1 MSSDAD
7 PYRTEPPED
16 RPDPPANS
24 DSLGSWDQSFDETNR
39 DATPPPAAGT
49 SPFPWTPPPSADWPQ
64 IEGYEITSELGRG
77 GMGVVFRASQLRLKR
92 EVALKMVQT
101 SRYGGE
107 GHRQR
112 FLREANSIARL
123 QHPNIVQVF
132 DLGEHE
138 GQPYL
143 AMELVTGG
151 NLAEAMRRERTAASE
166 SGSRSSRRSTVW
178 NEAARLVATL
188 ARAVQFAH
196 QQGIIHRDLKP
207 GNVLLTQTG
216 EPKITDFGLAKQV
229 EADPTLTAD
238 GAVLG
243 TPGYMA
249 PEQASGQTR
258 RIGPASD
265 IYSLG
270 VILYELITGKRPFA
284 RESAYDE
291 MQASIR
297 DLPAVPSRVR
307 PGIPR
312 DLATIALKCLE
323 KDIPRR
329 YASAGELADDLER
342 FLRGEPILARRTAWP
357 VRMAMHV
364 RRHPAQSLAILI
376 ALLAACGAVAWGVH
390 WYGYERPSVNYY
402 RDAVARYHAFS
413 GVHPISLSE
422 AKARAMSWRITH
434 RGAWGPVV
442 RAEVVN
448 GSLAPHIA
456 PPKLTSIAPADE
468 GSVIDARA
476 IVRMDYKYNEANQ
489 VEQQLAYDRQGRLIW
504 SFQHQSPEVGLYFD
518 RNGVLGRRSASGA
531 VRIEYE
537 FHDGGYYK
545 SFRYTDARG
554 RPRASGDGSYGTRFA
569 LAADH
574 PGRYASETN
583 LGPDGQPAM
592 HPDGY
597 LQIRYAYDEQ
607 DDLAEVSLW
616 DLEGRRATHRQ
627 GWSRRKILERDEYG
641 NLVRDQY
648 LNRQG
653 LPTVA
658 VGGFAAAERKYND
671 RGHLVEHLYFDANG
685 KPTWHVEGYHRI
697 HYDYDTLGRRT
708 GEKYF
713 NPDDSRVLSSRG
725 YTAVRYKY
733 DERDGLAGIDFL
745 GTKDEPVVITDGY
758 SSLRAR
764 FNDDGHLTW
773 QEVLGP
779 DGKRTVSKA
788 GYCEVRSEWNGD
800 DMTETALFGIDGKP
814 TTAND
819 GFHRTRYQ
827 YDELGNTTVVAY
839 YDPKGQLVDGPQ
851 WYARSQT
858 KYDER
863 GLIVEVQYFDS
874 QRNPCLARGG
884 YSIERFEHN
893 PLGHRVQEA
902 FFDTA
907 GQPITVP
914 QGYHRATS
922 EVDSLGQVRRKS
934 FFDIQGKP
942 AWLTDGY
949 AIVEYDY
956 DNHGVKVAE
965 RYYDFDGKPIEAS
978 DGYHQVVHQTDAR
991 GNVRQS
997 SYFDR
1002 SDAPTVSASVGSHV
1016 LVTDYNDRD
1025 QIIRVKYF
1033 AVDAMGQQYLLPY
1046 GPAILEQELDPLGRS
1061 TRLDFLDASE
1071 ALVLNPNVQA
1081 ARLRATYDARG
1092 NEKTRSHFG
1101 PDDQPV
1107 LNNEGVHLIRN
1118 EYNTRGTLIATAY
1131 FDTRNQPVAGNRW
1144 RAAIWKATPND
1155 RGNYVEQ
1162 RWYDTQGKLTTRSI
1176 EGVAIV
1182 RSQYDVHGQE
1192 IDRRHFDEKEKPI
1205 SATDGVHR
1213 IRREYDARASLVLEE
1228 YYDESDKPTLHPK
1241 YLGFRWKATYDAQGR
1256 LSEERWFDT
1265 KEKPLICAD
1274 GFAVRKTAYD
1284 ARGRVVGT
1292 EHLGKDGKL
1301 FSSPDRYYARQTR
1314 EYDRKNRLTKVEYYS
1329 ADDERMETEAVVTYV
1344 APWGQAASLG
1354 LQEGDILVSYNG
1366 EPVTSWLVFAA
1377 DRQRMEPGDPSQELV
1392 VRRGEQTQTLLLPR
1406 GMLNADAED
1415 RPVGRNKQD
1424 TAPTVQASGV

>member
-1 MSSDAD
+1 MSPDAD

-16 RPDPPANS
+16 RPDTPADT
-24 DSLGSWDQSFDETNR
+24 DSRGSWDQSVDETNQ
-39 DATPPPAAGT
+39 DATPPPVAGT
-49 SPFPWTPPPSADWPQ
+49 SPFPWTPPPSADWPR
-64 IEGYEITSELGRG
+64 IDGYEITGELGRG
-77 GMGVVFRASQLRLKR
+77 GMGVVFRARQLRLKR
-92 EVALKMVQT
+92 DVALKMVQA

-132 DLGEHE
+132 DLGEHD

-151 NLAEAMRRERTAASE
+151 NLAEAMRRERITASE
-166 SGSRSSRRSTVW
+166 SGSRTSRRSTVW
-178 NEAARLVATL
+178 NEAARLMATL

-196 QQGIIHRDLKP
+196 EQGIIHRDLKP

-238 GAVLG
+238 GAILG

-364 RRHPAQSLAILI
+364 RRHPAQALTILI
-376 ALLAACGAVAWGVH
+376 ALLVACGVVAWGVH

-402 RDAVARYHAFS
+402 RDAIAQNHAFS
-413 GVHPISLSE
+413 GVHPISLS
-422 AKARAMSWRITH
+422 AVQSRAMSWRITR

-442 RAEVVN
+442 RAEVIN
-448 GSLAPHIA
+448 GSLAPHIS
-456 PPKLTSIAPADE
+456 PPKLTEIAPADE

-476 IVRMDYKYNEANQ
+476 IVRMDYQYNDADQ
-489 VEQQLAYDRQGRLIW
+489 VEAQLAYDRQGRLIW
-504 SFQHQSPEVGLYFD
+504 SFQNQSPEVGLYFD

-569 LAADH
+569 LATDH
-574 PGRYASETN
+574 VGRNASETN

-597 LQIRYAYDEQ
+597 VQIRYQYDDNDE
-607 DDLAEVSLW
+607 LTEVSLW
-616 DLEGRRATHRQ
+616 DQEGRRATHRE
-627 GWSRRKILERDEYG
+627 GWSRRTILDRDAYG
-641 NLVRDQY
+641 NLIRDQF
-648 LNRQG
+648 LDRQG
-653 LPTVA
+653 LPTIVS
-658 VGGFAAAERKYND
+658 GGFASVQRTYDE
-671 RGHLVEHLYFDANG
+671 RGHLQDMIYYDADD
-685 KPTWHVEGYHRI
+685 KPTRVTDGYHRV
-697 HYDYDTLGRRT
+697 HYGYDSLGRRT
-708 GEKYF
+708 REQYF
-713 NPDDSRVLSSRG
+713 DPAGKAVLGSRG
-725 YTAVRYKY
+725 FAAVRYAY
-733 DERDGLAGIDFL
+733 GEGDGLAGIDFL
-745 GTKDEPVVITDGY
+745 GTNDEPVTITDGY
-758 SSLRAR
+758 ASIRAR
-764 FNDDGHLTW
+764 FNEDGRVVW

-779 DGKRTVSKA
+779 DAKRTVSKA
-788 GYCEVRSEWNGD
+788 GYCEVRNVWNGD

-819 GFHRTRYQ
+819 GFHRTRYE

-839 YDPKGQLVDGPQ
+839 YDTRGQLVEGPQ

-863 GLIVEVQYFDS
+863 GLIVEVQYFDA
-874 QRNPCLARGG
+874 QRHPCLARGG
-884 YSIERFEHN
+884 YSIERFEHDR
-893 PLGHRVQEA
+893 LGHVIQEA
-902 FFDTA
+902 FFDNA
-907 GQPITVP
+907 GQPIVVP
-914 QGYHRATS
+914 KGYHRTTI

-934 FFDIQGKP
+934 FFDVQGKP
-942 AWLTDGY
+942 AWVTDGY
-949 AIVEYDY
+949 ASVEYDH
-956 DNHGVKVAE
+956 DAQSVKIAE
-965 RYYDFDGKPIEAS
+965 RYYDFDGEPVEAS
-978 DGYHQVVHQTDAR
+978 DGYHRAVHETDAR
-991 GNVRQS
+991 GNVWQS

-1002 SDAPTVSASVGSHV
+1002 TGAPAVSVSMGSHV
-1016 LVTDYNDRD
+1016 LQTDYNDRD
-1025 QIIRVKYF
+1025 QIIRVKYMI
-1033 AVDAMGQQYLLPY
+1033 VDALGQQHLLPY
-1046 GPAILEQELDPLGRS
+1046 GPAIMEQTLDSLGRS
-1061 TRLDFLDASE
+1061 TQLDFLDASQS
-1071 ALVLNPNVQA
+1071 LTLNPSVQA
-1081 ARLRATYDARG
+1081 ARLRATYDSRG
-1092 NEKTRSHFG
+1092 NETTRSHFG
-1101 PDDQPV
+1101 VQDQPV
-1107 LNNEGVHLIRN
+1107 LNNEGVHLVQN
-1118 EYNTRGTLIATAY
+1118 EYNSRGVLVASAY
-1131 FDTRNQPVAGNRW
+1131 FDTHGKPIAGNRW
-1144 RAAIWKATPND
+1144 RAARWQATANG
-1155 RGNYVEQ
+1155 RGQYEEQ

-1182 RSQYDVHGQE
+1182 RSQYDPRGHE
-1192 IDRRHFDEKEKPI
+1192 IDRRHFDENEEPI
-1205 SATDGVHR
+1205 SATGGVHR
-1213 IRREYDARASLVLEE
+1213 VRREYDARGSLVLEE
-1228 YYDESDKPTLHPK
+1228 YFDESDKPVLHPK
-1241 YLGFRWKATYDAQGR
+1241 YLGFRWTAEYDALGR
-1256 LSEERWFDT
+1256 LSVERWFDPR
-1265 KEKPLICAD
+1265 EKPVICSE
-1274 GFAVRKTAYD
+1274 GYAVRKTTYD
-1284 ARGRVVGT
+1284 ARGRVVGI

-1301 FSSPDRYYARQTR
+1301 FSSPDRYHARQTR
-1314 EYDRKNRLTKVEYYS
+1314 EYDRKNRLTRVEYYS
-1329 ADDERMETEAVVTYV
+1329 AENELMETEAVVTFV
-1344 APWGQAASLG
+1344 APWGQAAALG
-1354 LQEGDILVSYNG
+1354 LREGDILVSYND

-1377 DRQRMEPGDPSQELV
+1377 DRQRMAPGDPPQELV

-1415 RPVGRNKQD
+1415 RPVGKNKRED
-1424 TAPTVQASGV
+1424 APAVQASGV